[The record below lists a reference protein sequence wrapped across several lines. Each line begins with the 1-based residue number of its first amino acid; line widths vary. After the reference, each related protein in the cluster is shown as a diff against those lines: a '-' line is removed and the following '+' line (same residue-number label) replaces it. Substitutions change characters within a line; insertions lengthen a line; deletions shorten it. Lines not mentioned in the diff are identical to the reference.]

1 MTRPPAGDG
10 DTRLLAGRYRLI
22 EQLGRGGMGTVWRA
36 HDELL
41 DREVAV
47 KEVSVSGPTA
57 EEQEVLH
64 ARLRQEARAAARIR
78 HPAVVTVFDVLQED
92 GRPWIV
98 MELVD
103 GRSLA
108 DVLAAEGAL
117 SPRDTARIGAVVV
130 DALDQAHQL
139 GILHRDVKPANV
151 LLERGGRIVLT
162 DFGIALLAD
171 SPGLTR
177 TGDLVGSPDY
187 LAPECAVGRRPGPPA
202 DLWSL
207 GATLYTAVEGRSP
220 FGRASTLGTLQAV
233 ISDPLPEPRHAGSLA
248 PVLEA
253 LLRKDPQERPT
264 AAGARRMLDEV
275 AAGAPGPPP
284 EHPPT
289 RAVAAGGATA
299 THPTPAAPTPSA
311 DRPGGS
317 GASRRRRRT
326 RLLAAL
332 GAVLLAVV
340 VAGLAW
346 ALAAGGGTP
355 ASRTASPTA
364 TSAASAQPGSG
375 QPTSAQPGSAPGA
388 PVITG
393 WSTYQ
398 EGQLVYLSVRYSAP
412 DATGFG
418 FRGVNGSTLGEED
431 HDFAHP
437 SYGRVSPGRVDYP
450 YNLLCGTPQHAQT
463 DLDFW
468 IFTAQGQRSMI
479 TVHLTC

>member
-1 MTRPPAGDG
+1 MTQPPADEAEGG
-10 DTRLLAGRYRLI
+10 ARLLAGRYRLV
-22 EQLGRGGMGTVWRA
+22 EQLGHGGMGTVWRA

-47 KEVSVSGPTA
+47 KEVISGAGPT
-57 EEQEVLH
+57 ERELSVLR

-78 HPAVVTVFDVLQED
+78 HPGVVTVFDVLQED

-98 MELVD
+98 MELID

-108 DVLAAEGAL
+108 DILATEGAL
-117 SPRDTARIGAVVV
+117 PPRDAARIGLAVVS
-130 DALDQAHQL
+130 ALDQAHQL

-151 LLERGGRIVLT
+151 LIERGGRVVLT
-162 DFGIALLAD
+162 DFGIALLEN

-187 LAPECAVGRRPGPPA
+187 LAPECATGRRPGPPA

-264 AAGARRMLDEV
+264 ATRVQRMLDEV
-275 AAGAPGPPP
+275 AAGAAAPRRDHPATWVVPPQ
-284 EHPPT
+284 
-289 RAVAAGGATA
+289 GATA
-299 THPTPAAPTPSA
+299 THQPAPPPTA
-311 DRPGGS
+311 
-317 GASRRRRRT
+317 ASRAEHPGRT
-326 RLLAAL
+326 KLLVTIGGLLAAL
-332 GAVLLAVV
+332 AI
-340 VAGLAW
+340 AGLAW
-346 ALAAGGGTP
+346 ALAAGDGSTP
-355 ASRTASPTA
+355 ASHPPSSAVTGTAPAQPTA
-364 TSAASAQPGSG
+364 QNPQSASG
-375 QPTSAQPGSAPGA
+375 QPSPI
-388 PVITG
+388 ITE
-393 WSTYQ
+393 WSTYR

-412 DATGFG
+412 GADAAGFG
-418 FRGVNGSTLGEED
+418 FTGANGSGWGEEE

-437 SYGRVSPGRVDYP
+437 SFGRVSTRRVDYP
-450 YNLLCGTPQHAQT
+450 FNLACGTAQQYQT
-463 DLDFW
+463 DVQFW
-468 IFTAQGQRSMI
+468 IYTSHNERGTIIA
-479 TVHLTC
+479 HLTC